1 MDKEEQLTL
10 TYQEGGN
17 FVVKDYNE
25 KYMRFYKQEEINLM
39 NYILGK
45 PENNY
50 VFTPF
55 ELELLSDKDLLNK
68 SKKCID
74 LFKTIYKKEVL
85 DNK

>member
-45 PENNY
+45 PEKQLCFY
-50 VFTPF
+50 TFW
-55 ELELLSDKDLLNK
+55 
-68 SKKCID
+68 IR
-74 LFKTIYKKEVL
+74 TIIW
-85 DNK
+85 